1 MDKIIVIFNE
11 LNFRKNWDVR
21 WFNEFIKE
29 IYNNFDAIYINPN
42 DYDNNI
48 FIEKY
53 GKEPDFIIG
62 YEVFLFPKNKSKKIL
77 ITEDLH
83 LRSLEIYDKLFSEV
97 DFILPRFN
105 IINNLFNNK
114 FDNKIIDFPLY
125 CNNLFLTDKINFE
138 SKKKIVMYGNIN
150 GEQYWLRRKWF
161 NYLNNKHKEIFNF
174 IHGNTIYTS
183 NEIKNYS
190 FGLVVGYTPLL
201 FEDINKNVNGYV
213 VAKYFEVLG
222 SGLLLL
228 ADTTDM
234 IENFQKYGF
243 KDNINYI
250 NVNFKNIDDKINFI
264 FDPNNNKK
272 IEEIRQNGYKL
283 VKEKH
288 LIENRIDTLKKIL
301 KPINLN

>member
-11 LNFRKNWDVR
+11 LNFRENWDVK

-29 IYNNFDAIYINPN
+29 IYNNFDVIYINPN

-97 DFILPRFN
+97 DFVLPRFN

-190 FGLVVGYTPLL
+190 FGLVVGYTPLS
-201 FEDINKNVNGYV
+201 FEDKNKKENGYV

-250 NVNFKNIDDKINFI
+250 NVNFKNIDDKINII
-264 FDPNNNKK
+264 FDPNNKKK

-288 LIENRIDTLKKIL
+288 LIENRIDTLKTIISL
-301 KPINLN
+301 